1 MGEKGRGK
9 GRKVEKLP
17 SVTYV
22 QEDEN
27 SGDDAMSEEDSYAS
41 LEIKSEP
48 HSRKKAKKTRPTSMD
63 DDSDFIMKTPSA
75 SKKAKRQSRSAYK
88 PTNNGNTPSTS
99 RSLRTTRNAR
109 HIEDSDEASQAMN
122 GSLTNHRSQLAQDQ
136 YDGYGYNNYQQY
148 QYAPSKGHGL
158 PSMVPELPRDMFG
171 PSPGYQH
178 PPHDQHTPYSSG
190 TDPTHA
196 SDYHGND
203 GTDANGYGDGSY
215 GDDLFGPARR

>member
-9 GRKVEKLP
+9 GRKVEKVP
-17 SVTYV
+17 SVTYAE
-22 QEDEN
+22 EDGN
-27 SGDDAMSEEDSYAS
+27 SADDAMSEEDSDAS
-41 LEIKSEP
+41 PEIKSESR
-48 HSRKKAKKTRPTSMD
+48 SRKKAKKTRRTSLD

-88 PTNNGNTPSTS
+88 PNNNGNTSGTS
-99 RSLRTTRNAR
+99 RSLHTTRDAR
-109 HIEDSDEASQAMN
+109 HTEDGDEASQAMN
-122 GSLTNHRSQLAQDQ
+122 GSPTNHRSQRIQGQ
-136 YDGYGYNNYQQY
+136 YDGYGYNNYHQHH
-148 QYAPSKGHGL
+148 YAPSMGHGL

-178 PPHDQHTPYSSG
+178 PPHDQHTPYSSS
-190 TDPTHA
+190 TDPTYA

-203 GTDANGYGDGSY
+203 GTDTNGYGDGSY